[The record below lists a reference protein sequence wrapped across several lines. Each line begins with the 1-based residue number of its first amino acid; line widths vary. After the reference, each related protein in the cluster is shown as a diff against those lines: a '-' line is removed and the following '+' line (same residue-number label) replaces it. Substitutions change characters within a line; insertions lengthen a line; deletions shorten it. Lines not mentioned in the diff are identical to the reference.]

1 MTQFSPKAIER
12 IRQARRAGE
21 EARAAHLQRLAG
33 ETFDLLVVGGG
44 ATGLGVAVD
53 AASRGLR
60 TAIVEAHDWAKC
72 TSSRSTKLVHGG
84 VRYLEQMDF
93 GLVTEALHE
102 RGLLHQNAPHL
113 VHPLPFI
120 VPSFKWWES
129 PFYGVGLKLYDALAG
144 KLNLKPSRFLS
155 RDEVIARIPNV
166 HLDGLHGGV
175 EYYDGQ
181 FDDARMAVSLL
192 RTALQHGA
200 AAASGVRVTG
210 LLKDAGK
217 VSGAEAVCAVTGAVL
232 RINAR
237 VVVNCTGIFAD
248 AIRQMDA
255 PAATPMIEPAQ
266 GVHVVLD
273 RSFQPSDTAIMVPH
287 TDDGRV
293 LFVIPWHGHTLV
305 GTTDTPMPKAE
316 VDPQP
321 TEEEIGFILKNA
333 GRYLQRTP
341 ERSDVLA
348 AFAGMRPLVHAGG
361 SDGTASK
368 KVSREHVVHA
378 SDAGLV
384 SVMGGKWTTYRKMAE
399 DGVNKALE
407 VAGMPARPCV
417 TEGMRVHGALERS
430 SAAWPNEDW
439 LQVYGTEAADLKAL
453 MQREPELA
461 APLHAELP
469 YTAAALVWG
478 LQHEQART
486 AEDLLF
492 RRTRAGLLNAAAT
505 ASCMTRLERALAD

>member
-1 MTQFSPKAIER
+1 
-12 IRQARRAGE
+12 
-21 EARAAHLQRLAG
+21 
-33 ETFDLLVVGGG
+33 
-44 ATGLGVAVD
+44 
-53 AASRGLR
+53 
-60 TAIVEAHDWAKC
+60 
-72 TSSRSTKLVHGG
+72 
-84 VRYLEQMDF
+84 
-93 GLVTEALHE
+93 
-102 RGLLHQNAPHL
+102 
-113 VHPLPFI
+113 
-120 VPSFKWWES
+120 
-129 PFYGVGLKLYDALAG
+129 
-144 KLNLKPSRFLS
+144 
-155 RDEVIARIPNV
+155 
-166 HLDGLHGGV
+166 
-175 EYYDGQ
+175 
-181 FDDARMAVSLL
+181 MAVSLL

-200 AAASGVRVTG
+200 ATASGVRVTG

-217 VSGAEAVCAVTGAVL
+217 VSGAEALCAVTGAAL
-232 RINAR
+232 RIKAR
-237 VVVNCTGIFAD
+237 MVVNCTGIFAD

-255 PAATPMIEPAQ
+255 PAAIPMIEPAQ

-341 ERSDVLA
+341 ERGDVLA

-399 DGVNKALE
+399 DGVNKAME

-430 SAAWPNEDW
+430 SAAWPSEDW

-469 YTAAALVWG
+469 YTVAALVWG

-492 RRTRAGLLNAAAT
+492 RRTRAGLLNARAASSC
-505 ASCMTRLERALAD
+505 ASAVADALAG

>member
-1 MTQFSPKAIER
+1 MTQFSPTTIER

-21 EARAAHLQRLAG
+21 EARAAHLQRLTD
-33 ETFDLLVVGGG
+33 ETFDLLVIGGG

-93 GLVTEALHE
+93 GLVKEALRE

-217 VSGAEAVCAVTGAVL
+217 VSGAEAVCAATGAAL
-232 RINAR
+232 RIKAR

-255 PAATPMIEPAQ
+255 PAATTMIEPAQ

-341 ERSDVLA
+341 VRSDVLA

-399 DGVNKALE
+399 DGVNKAME

-430 SAAWPNEDW
+430 SAAWPSEDW

-469 YTAAALVWG
+469 YTVAALVWG

-505 ASCMTRLERALAD
+505 ASCMTQLERALAD